1 MTATT
6 MAGRPRKRRI
16 TRSRVA
22 LHAFLITM
30 SLIWIFP
37 LAWAFFTALRP
48 LADTITHGYLSW
60 PEHLNFQ
67 NFIDGWTNANL
78 GYYYLN
84 TLIVAVPAVIIAL
97 LLASIVAFALT
108 RVRPRINLFLLMMF
122 TAGNLLPPQ
131 VIIVP
136 LYRLYLAIPIPRVI
150 SDNGLLYDQY
160 IGIILIHVVF
170 QVGFC
175 IFVLSNYMRTLPQGA
190 QRGGPGRRRLDLPD
204 LPERGPAALCA
215 PALAALG
222 TLEFTFI
229 YNDFFWAL
237 LLMKPARNGRSPRPQ
252 QPAGPVLH
260 ELQHPGGRGPVGRDP
275 HDHRVHR
282 APTAVHP
289 GPDPGLDQGLGT
301 RTGRQAQVETPPVRS
316 TGATARWPSS
326 TAKKSR
332 ERPAE
337 EAGQQDRRDLP
348 DPGVVAGHRVV
359 VELAPVGDHAL
370 EPLDLGLQARTL
382 AADFRFG

>member
-6 MAGRPRKRRI
+6 MAGRPRRRGI
-16 TRSRVA
+16 RRGRVA

-37 LAWAFFTALRP
+37 LAWCFFTAMRP
-48 LADTITHGYLSW
+48 LSDTILHGYWSW
-60 PEHLNFQ
+60 PTTLNFQ

-84 TLIVAVPAVIIAL
+84 TLIVAVPAVIITL
-97 LLASIVAFALT
+97 FLASLVAFALT
-108 RVRPRINLFLLMMF
+108 RVRSRVNLFLLMMF

-136 LYRLYLAIPIPRVI
+136 LYHMYLAIPIPKPL

-175 IFVLSNYMRTLPQGA
+175 IFVLSNYMRTLPKELNEAALVDGA
-190 QRGGPGRRRLDLPD
+190 SLFRTYLSVVLP
-204 LPERGPAALCA
+204 LCA

-237 LLMKPARNGRSPRPQ
+237 LLIETGSKRPITS
-252 QPAGPVLH
+252 ALNN
-260 ELQHPGGRGPVGRDP
+260 LQ
-275 HDHRVHR
+275 
-282 APTAVHP
+282 
-289 GPDPGLDQGLGT
+289 
-301 RTGRQAQVETPPVRS
+301 
-316 TGATARWPSS
+316 
-326 TAKKSR
+326 
-332 ERPAE
+332 
-337 EAGQQDRRDLP
+337 GQFF
-348 DPGVVAGHRVV
+348 
-359 VELAPVGDHAL
+359 
-370 EPLDLGLQARTL
+370 TNYNIL
-382 AADFRFG
+382 AAAALMVAIPTIIVYIVLQRQFLRGLTLGSTKG

>member
-1 MTATT
+1 MTATR
-6 MAGRPRKRRI
+6 MAGGPRRRGM
-16 TRSRVA
+16 RRGRVA

-37 LAWAFFTALRP
+37 LAWCFYTALRP
-48 LADTITHGYLSW
+48 LSDTIVHGYFSW
-60 PEHLNFQ
+60 PTTLNFQ

-84 TLIVAVPAVIIAL
+84 TLIVAVPAVIITL
-97 LLASIVAFALT
+97 LLASLVAFALT
-108 RVRPRINLFLLMMF
+108 RVRSRVNLFLLMMF

-136 LYRLYLAIPIPRVI
+136 LYRMYLAIPIPKPL

-175 IFVLSNYMRTLPQGA
+175 IFVLSNYMRTLPKELKEAALVDGA
-190 QRGGPGRRRLDLPD
+190 SLFRTYLSVVLP
-204 LPERGPAALCA
+204 LCA

-237 LLMKPARNGRSPRPQ
+237 VLIETGSKRPITS
-252 QPAGPVLH
+252 ALNN
-260 ELQHPGGRGPVGRDP
+260 LQGEFF
-275 HDHRVHR
+275 
-282 APTAVHP
+282 TNYNI
-289 GPDPGLDQGLGT
+289 
-301 RTGRQAQVETPPVRS
+301 
-316 TGATARWPSS
+316 
-326 TAKKSR
+326 
-332 ERPAE
+332 
-337 EAGQQDRRDLP
+337 
-348 DPGVVAGHRVV
+348 
-359 VELAPVGDHAL
+359 
-370 EPLDLGLQARTL
+370 L
-382 AADFRFG
+382 AAAALMVAIPTIIVYIALQRQFIRGLTLGSTKG

>member
-1 MTATT
+1 MTATR
-6 MAGRPRKRRI
+6 MAGGPRRRGM
-16 TRSRVA
+16 RRGRVA

-37 LAWAFFTALRP
+37 LAWCFYTALRP
-48 LADTITHGYLSW
+48 LSDTIVHGYFSW
-60 PEHLNFQ
+60 PTTLNFQ

-84 TLIVAVPAVIIAL
+84 TLIVAVPAVIITL
-97 LLASIVAFALT
+97 LLASLVAFALT
-108 RVRPRINLFLLMMF
+108 RVRSRVNLFLLMMF

-136 LYRLYLAIPIPRVI
+136 LYHMYLAIPIPKPL

-175 IFVLSNYMRTLPQGA
+175 IFVLSNYMRTLPKELKEAALVDGA
-190 QRGGPGRRRLDLPD
+190 SLFRTYLSVVLP
-204 LPERGPAALCA
+204 LCA

-237 LLMKPARNGRSPRPQ
+237 VLIETGSKRPITS
-252 QPAGPVLH
+252 ALNN
-260 ELQHPGGRGPVGRDP
+260 LQGEFF
-275 HDHRVHR
+275 
-282 APTAVHP
+282 TNYNI
-289 GPDPGLDQGLGT
+289 
-301 RTGRQAQVETPPVRS
+301 
-316 TGATARWPSS
+316 
-326 TAKKSR
+326 
-332 ERPAE
+332 
-337 EAGQQDRRDLP
+337 
-348 DPGVVAGHRVV
+348 
-359 VELAPVGDHAL
+359 
-370 EPLDLGLQARTL
+370 L
-382 AADFRFG
+382 AAAALMVAIPTIIVYIALQRQFIRGLTLGSTKG